1 MATLDLVTTQN
12 LTIRVDSGKNFS
24 VTISGIE
31 TLDTQ
36 YTLNLTATDSTITKD
51 VGDGI
56 TLDTEN
62 KSMTIAFLGSE
73 ITKKRY
79 TGTLESENEDADV
92 FLRVNVVLE
101 TA

>member
-62 KSMTIAFLGSE
+62 KSMTIVFSGDEL
-73 ITKKRY
+73 IKKRY
-79 TGTLESENEDADV
+79 TGELSSENQDADV
-92 FLRVNVVLE
+92 FLRINIVLE
-101 TA
+101 IA